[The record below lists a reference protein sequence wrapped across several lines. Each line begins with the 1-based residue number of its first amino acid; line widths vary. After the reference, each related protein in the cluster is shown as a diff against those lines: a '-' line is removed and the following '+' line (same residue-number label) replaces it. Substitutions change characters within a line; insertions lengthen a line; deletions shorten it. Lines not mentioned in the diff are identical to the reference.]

1 MHQRVLIRKAI
12 RDLLIAAGTDARGRV
27 FDRVNPV
34 FEDQLPAILI
44 FAAGETVDHEDITA
58 VGLRLRTVEIII
70 KGVIKAGASAEAGF
84 GDQLDSLAEQI
95 ELVMDANPLL
105 NQTAET
111 VWFDKTEFS
120 LSGEGE
126 SLLGLVNLT
135 YSVIYRG

>member
-1 MHQRVLIRKAI
+1 MHQRVLIRKAV
-12 RDLLIAAGTDARGRV
+12 RELLVAAGTDARGRV

-44 FAAGETVDHEDITA
+44 FAASETVDREDITG

-95 ELVMDANPLL
+95 EDVMDSNPLL